1 MGESDN
7 RREGESGLSNN
18 ENNPPSES
26 NRYRYYVL
34 TLLTLTY
41 LFSYMDRQILS
52 ILIEDIGA
60 EFAANGKPMSDFA
73 KGLLMGPA
81 FGLFYATLGIPV
93 ARMADRTSR
102 KNIVAAAITI
112 WSAATAACAAAGGFL
127 SLFLARM
134 MVGVG
139 EAGGTAPSHALIS
152 DYFRK
157 TEISRAIAVFSL
169 GTALGATI
177 ALMAGGIIADLTSW
191 RVTFLIAAAPG
202 LLIGALIFFT
212 VREPQ
217 RGRFEENY
225 SDDAPRVPFSQTLG
239 ELAKNRPYVG
249 TVLAHGLAVFFLYIV
264 VSWAAALFIRNFNIS
279 KTEVGLIL
287 GPAMFIG
294 GVPGMIAGG
303 YLSDILSKRD
313 AQWMGWIPA
322 IGCLLSVPAFLA
334 AVFTEAAVLMSVFF
348 GLGIFLYNIAHAP
361 SLGIIQAVVKPDQ
374 RAVGA
379 AFAFLTSNFLGL
391 IIGPPLAGWL
401 SGVLE
406 PRYGALS
413 LNYAFAIMLIAMVIA
428 GLGFLWTARQLK
440 GFKVEGGAHAH

>member
-1 MGESDN
+1 MATTQSSVSGEH
-7 RREGESGLSNN
+7 GA
-18 ENNPPSES
+18 
-26 NRYRYYVL
+26 YRYYVL

-41 LFSYMDRQILS
+41 LFSYMDRQVLS

-60 EFAANGKPMSDFA
+60 EFAANGKPMSDFS

-81 FGLFYATLGIPV
+81 FGIFYATLGIPV
-93 ARMADRTSR
+93 ARLADTTSR
-102 KNIVAAAITI
+102 KNIVAAAISI
-112 WSAATAACAAAGGFL
+112 WSLATAACALAGGFV
-127 SLFLARM
+127 SLFIARM

-217 RGRFEENY
+217 RGRFEEHY
-225 SDDAPRVPFSQTLG
+225 SEDEPRVPFMQTLR
-239 ELAKNRPYVG
+239 ELSKNKPYIG

-287 GPAMFIG
+287 GPAMFFG

-303 YLSDILSKRD
+303 FLSDLLSKRD
-313 AQWMGWIPA
+313 ARWMGWIPA
-322 IGCLLSVPAFLA
+322 IGCLLCIPAFLS
-334 AVFTEAAVLMSVFF
+334 AVFVTAAIPMAVFF

-406 PRYGALS
+406 PTYGALS
-413 LNYAFAIMLIAMVIA
+413 LNYAFAIMLIAMLIA

-440 GFKVEGGAHAH
+440 GFNVGAGSHGH

>member
-1 MGESDN
+1 MAVSQTSSSGEH
-7 RREGESGLSNN
+7 GA
-18 ENNPPSES
+18 
-26 NRYRYYVL
+26 YRYYVL

-41 LFSYMDRQILS
+41 LFSYMDRQVLS

-60 EFAANGKPMSDFA
+60 EFAANGKPMSDFS

-81 FGLFYATLGIPV
+81 FGIFYATLGIPV
-93 ARMADRTSR
+93 ARLADTTSR

-112 WSAATAACAAAGGFL
+112 WSAATAACALAGGFL
-127 SLFLARM
+127 SLFIARM

-157 TEISRAIAVFSL
+157 TEISRAIAIFSL

-191 RVTFLIAAAPG
+191 RMTFIIAAAPG
-202 LLIGALIFFT
+202 LVIGALIYFT
-212 VREPQ
+212 VREPK
-217 RGRFEENY
+217 RGRFEESY
-225 SDDAPRVPFSQTLG
+225 SEDGPRVPFMQTLS
-239 ELAKNRPYVG
+239 ELFKNRPYVG

-264 VSWAAALFIRNFNIS
+264 VSWAAALFIRNFGIS

-287 GPAMFIG
+287 GPAMFLG

-313 AQWMGWIPA
+313 ARWMGWIPA
-322 IGCLLSVPAFLA
+322 IGCLLCIPAFLA
-334 AVFTEAAVLMSVFF
+334 AVFVGAAIPMSFFF

-379 AFAFLTSNFLGL
+379 AFAFLASNFLGL

-406 PRYGALS
+406 PSYGTLS
-413 LNYAFAIMLIAMVIA
+413 LNYAFAIMLIAMFIA
-428 GLGFLWTARQLK
+428 GLGFIWTAAQLK
-440 GFKVEGGAHAH
+440 GFKVEAGSHGH